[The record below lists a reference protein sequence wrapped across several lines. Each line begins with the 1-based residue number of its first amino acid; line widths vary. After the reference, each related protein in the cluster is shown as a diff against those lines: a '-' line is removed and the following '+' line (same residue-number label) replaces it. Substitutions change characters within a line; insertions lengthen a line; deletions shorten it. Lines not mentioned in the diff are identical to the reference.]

1 LVVLLDPYNRSGEGI
16 DQSRY
21 RGRSLFYAESE
32 YRRDISANGLFG
44 FVVFTNITTVS
55 GSGTLF
61 TSWHPAAGTGLRIKF
76 NKGSNTNIG
85 IDYAFSEGYNAIVLN
100 LGEAF

>member
-1 LVVLLDPYNRSGEGI
+1 M
-16 DQSRY
+16 
-21 RGRSLFYAESE
+21 FYLETE
-32 YRRDISANGLFG
+32 YRRDITENGLLG
-44 FVVFTNITTVS
+44 FVVFTNVNTVS

-61 TSWHPAAGTGLRIKF
+61 TSWHPAVGTGLRVKF

-85 IDYAFSEGYNAIVLN
+85 IDYAISKGYSAVSFG